1 MFLTKNIDEVKIL
14 FIVNTL
20 QLKLKFSLWMRWW
33 FLSCLGS
40 WAPSLKAVCGL
51 RCEFS
56 SQISRVA
63 PPSPHTRHH
72 RPDRAELANNA
83 MNVLQTF
90 QTIHRLAM
98 VSNVRLDQNTF
109 VWMWTV
115 DWPPHGQNMKC
126 IFFNKVVI
134 HRETFS
140 FLTAAINAL
149 HWLFIVTKLLWTIKL
164 NI

>member
-72 RPDRAELANNA
+72 RPDRGRAGKQCHECASNISNHSQIS
-83 MNVLQTF
+83 NGQQCQTGPEW
-90 QTIHRLAM
+90 
-98 VSNVRLDQNTF
+98 NTF
-109 VWMWTV
+109 VWIWL
-115 DWPPHGQNMKC
+115 DWPYRNMKC